1 MRTEKEII
9 TQAKKILKETGTLKH
24 MYMGTY
30 YWHVTTR
37 NNFLSSYVINN
48 LVHAKIKFYVTTD
61 GDDDLR
67 LGICIKE

>member
-24 MYMGTY
+24 RYMGRR
-30 YWHVTTR
+30 YWHVTIHD
-37 NNFLSSYVINN
+37 NFLSSCVINN

-61 GDDDLR
+61 GDDLR
-67 LGICIKE
+67 LGICTKE